1 MISVLVSLVW
11 IPVQVRVRPG
21 ARGVYQILVFVE
33 RKLPVLEVLVEL
45 ICCVTHSLSVHVS
58 ERRKLS

>member
-21 ARGVYQILVFVE
+21 ARGVDQILVFVE

-45 ICCVTHSLSVHVS
+45 IRCVTHSLSVHVS